1 MVYHSPYDNWV
12 VLSPIY
18 PKQQVLFYCS
28 IGVLKSFQIQLQ
40 EKNMETS
47 NPLNLMIKR
56 ELHLA
61 IRRQSQN
68 DTWDANPSHPMPLAC
83 WTALQMYNIFLY
95 KIHRSWALICYL
107 WRNKRPPEKNHLL
120 ETWFRLWDRHR
131 PCWGPAWDDNEAHS
145 ETWKCHPWR
154 VPRWATCC
162 LGFLKKDFDPTRI
175 VCFNILKLV
184 LTFYSY
190 SLFTMEI
197 YNRIF
202 CVVLVLRPPP
212 CLKNL
217 PIFIVVVIYDLFPR
231 TLRRVSIQYISA
243 FKFPIQFSHSNKQ
256 HKKDKRKHHL
266 KKDTKKRPHSTTF
279 HISTVKLQYWLIK
292 KKQQKQFLQTQ
303 PQTPNVWHIFTYIW
317 HHLAIFL
324 W

>member
-83 WTALQMYNIFLY
+83 WTALQMYNIFLS

-175 VCFNILKLV
+175 VCFNILKLA

-197 YNRIF
+197 YNHSAQVHTLQTKLLFLSRIMVSKAF
-202 CVVLVLRPPP
+202 CQMLWKPWSSGPWFSGVANLRSDSRSRYPTCTDSPLPFQGKRLQRGNATTKINWVWVGGKEIQSTQHLVLILLHVRFTHKRFTQ
-212 CLKNL
+212 LSFSQDRL
-217 PIFIVVVIYDLFPR
+217 IFNHNI
-231 TLRRVSIQYISA
+231 
-243 FKFPIQFSHSNKQ
+243 N
-256 HKKDKRKHHL
+256 
-266 KKDTKKRPHSTTF
+266 
-279 HISTVKLQYWLIK
+279 
-292 KKQQKQFLQTQ
+292 
-303 PQTPNVWHIFTYIW
+303 
-317 HHLAIFL
+317 
-324 W
+324 

>member
-1 MVYHSPYDNWV
+1 MIIGWYYPLFTLNNKFFFIAQLVYSN
-12 VLSPIY
+12 
-18 PKQQVLFYCS
+18 LF
-28 IGVLKSFQIQLQ
+28 KSSYR
-40 EKNMETS
+40 KHMETS
-47 NPLNLMIKR
+47 NPLNLMIKP

-61 IRRQSQN
+61 IRRQSQK

-83 WTALQMYNIFLY
+83 WTALQMYNIYIFFFTKFTALRPLY
-95 KIHRSWALICYL
+95 VIFGGTKSHR
-107 WRNKRPPEKNHLL
+107 KKNHLL

-154 VPRWATCC
+154 VPRWATSC

-184 LTFYSY
+184 LTCYSY
-190 SLFTMEI
+190 SLFTIEI
-197 YNRIF
+197 HNRIF

-217 PIFIVVVIYDLFPR
+217 PIFFVVVIYDLFRR

-266 KKDTKKRPHSTTF
+266 KKHTKKRPHTTTF
-279 HISTVKLQYWLIK
+279 HISTVKLQYWLIN
-292 KKQQKQFLQTQ
+292 QKATKAI
-303 PQTPNVWHIFTYIW
+303 PTNSTPNTQCVAL
-317 HHLAIFL
+317 HLASFGYFL